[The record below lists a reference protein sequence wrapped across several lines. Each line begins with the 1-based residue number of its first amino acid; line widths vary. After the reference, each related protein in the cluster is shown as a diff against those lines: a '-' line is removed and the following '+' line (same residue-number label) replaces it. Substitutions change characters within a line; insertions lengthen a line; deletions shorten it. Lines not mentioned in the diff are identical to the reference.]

1 MLNLPLLIL
10 AHCFE
15 LACSL
20 ACVLLTGTLLNN
32 KTVYLFFQRLYEH
45 IEEMWDFYES
55 HPVVSLCSYFSYS
68 LLIFKLSSQNR
79 EQFGLYNNP

>member
-10 AHCFE
+10 AHCLE

-20 ACVLLTGTLLNN
+20 ACVLFTGTVLKN
-32 KTVYLFFQRLYEH
+32 KKFYLFFQRRWYEH

-55 HPVVSLCSYFSYS
+55 YPEFPCGFLFSY
-68 LLIFKLSSQNR
+68 LLPVF
-79 EQFGLYNNP
+79 